1 MYFLFIVVENIYSNI
16 FDDSKKVKKKTVSSF
31 NLSPT
36 SFLKSELRI
45 SLCMLFLNAWNIHRI
60 KVQKSQAMD
69 IYLKKRVKKPWGGNL
84 NLNKSNILLLKAFSY
99 RDCCKVLVCCVSKVC
114 KKALPLTNWILRVF
128 IIIII
133 IRLFKQ
139 L

>member
-36 SFLKSELRI
+36 SFFISELRI

-69 IYLKKRVKKPWGGNL
+69 IYFKKRVKKPWGGNL

-114 KKALPLTNWILRVF
+114 KKALPLTNWIRVF
-128 IIIII
+128 ILIII

-139 L
+139 F

>member
-36 SFLKSELRI
+36 SFFVSELRI

-69 IYLKKRVKKPWGGNL
+69 IYFKKRVKKPWRGNL

-114 KKALPLTNWILRVF
+114 KKDLPLTNWIREF
-128 IIIII
+128 IFIII

-139 L
+139 F